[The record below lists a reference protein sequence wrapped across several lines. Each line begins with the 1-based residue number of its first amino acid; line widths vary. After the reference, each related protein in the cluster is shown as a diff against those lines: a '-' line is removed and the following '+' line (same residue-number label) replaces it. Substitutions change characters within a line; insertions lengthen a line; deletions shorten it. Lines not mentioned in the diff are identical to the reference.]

1 MRLFIILS
9 VFISAFCLPCGR
21 LQAQKCVDFHTGYC
35 PIPDYSFFYN
45 QQSKSFELALGQS
58 AEIRIIAYE
67 NTEYYISAC
76 AHRKYK
82 RYQLRILEDNDNKSV
97 LFDNS
102 RMGYVDSV
110 KFLNQTTRRLI
121 LEITVPEE
129 GNNPESDDGK
139 PKCAGILIATRLRE
153 Q

>member
-1 MRLFIILS
+1 MRHFIVLS
-9 VFISAFCLPCGR
+9 IFSLAFYLPYSQ
-21 LQAQKCVDFHTGYC
+21 LQAQKCVDYHTGYC

-82 RYQLRILEDNDNKSV
+82 RYQLRILEDNDNRSV

-102 RMGYVDSV
+102 RMGFIDSV

-129 GNNPESDDGK
+129 GNNPEGDDGK